1 MDASRRESFDSQHP
15 LLPVSP
21 STQESQRRPYVLPPD
36 NSGERKVWM
45 DMDLNRRQEGRT
57 KVRNLLY
64 EIVEHEKGR
73 KSPPAEKDIQALTD
87 WKIEI
92 LELLDAEGTQPHHY
106 NYEEYP
112 KITMLLSKL
121 KGDLFQSERY
131 PLVRLWLLEPHRV
144 VLIDSHLMP
153 VDQSKIRQNSKRI
166 PRRCTRET
174 NGITG

>member
-131 PLVRLWLLEPHRV
+131 PLISRRSGKIRSVYRADALVKRMELPVKNSEP
-144 VLIDSHLMP
+144 LSHLCA
-153 VDQSKIRQNSKRI
+153 RI
-166 PRRCTRET
+166 DFEEDCL
-174 NGITG
+174 